1 MHAPPRH
8 PIAALI
14 VDAATGRFIAA
25 DGGWH
30 RVPPWR
36 PGLEA
41 VVGFT
46 GHAVFVLG
54 PDVPDE
60 RLVELGA
67 DGYGGAH
74 DPRVISALA
83 GPGAWIDSLDALL
96 AGRGTAGTGPT
107 RLVDRA
113 DLAGHPRVQ
122 FAARIRDEPR
132 VLGYPDRS
140 AAPW

>member
-46 GHAVFVLG
+46 GHAGPFVGLTSWTNASSSW
-54 PDVPDE
+54 V
-60 RLVELGA
+60 LMA
-67 DGYGGAH
+67 
-74 DPRVISALA
+74 
-83 GPGAWIDSLDALL
+83 
-96 AGRGTAGTGPT
+96 T
-107 RLVDRA
+107 
-113 DLAGHPRVQ
+113 
-122 FAARIRDEPR
+122 AARTTR
-132 VLGYPDRS
+132 G
-140 AAPW
+140 